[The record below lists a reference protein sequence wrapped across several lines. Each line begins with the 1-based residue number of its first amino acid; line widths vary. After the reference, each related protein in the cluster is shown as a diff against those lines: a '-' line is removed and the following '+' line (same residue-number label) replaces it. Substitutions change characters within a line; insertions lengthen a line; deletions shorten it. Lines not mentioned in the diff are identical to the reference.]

1 MTRLK
6 PIPRL
11 LRFGKS
17 IEHFMLGS
25 EYANRG
31 IQDFCN
37 DLLAEEAEKTAKS
50 MKKMYSG
57 KGLSEPELIARTIA
71 KSVTV
76 RKPKTRYLVG
86 FGAKPAVTIKNILGD
101 RGFDHLSSRVL

>member
-1 MTRLK
+1 
-6 PIPRL
+6 
-11 LRFGKS
+11 
-17 IEHFMLGS
+17 
-25 EYANRG
+25 
-31 IQDFCN
+31 
-37 DLLAEEAEKTAKS
+37 

-86 FGAKPAVTIKNILGD
+86 FGAKPAVFIKNILGD